1 MDLAP
6 VKRALRDQIRERI
19 LAMSAETRMREE
31 RSLLARLPD
40 LPGFREASTVL
51 LYASVFPEEFD
62 TSPMLRL
69 ALDLGKRLVCPRVV
83 RGERRLALH
92 EIRSLASDF
101 KPGALGIPEPVA
113 DRPEVDP
120 SEIDWA
126 LIPGLGYDPRCYRI
140 GRGAGH
146 YDRLLPTLRADTPRW
161 SLCLTS
167 QWEPELPVEPHDQPL
182 DGVADAER
190 IVIRP

>member
-6 VKRALRDQIRERI
+6 VKQALRDQIRARI
-19 LAMSAETRMREE
+19 LAMNAEVRMREE
-31 RSLLARLPD
+31 RILLARLAD

-62 TSPMLRL
+62 TSTMLRL
-69 ALDLGKRLVCPRVV
+69 ALDLGKRLICPRVV
-83 RGERRLALH
+83 RGEGRLALH
-92 EIRSLASDF
+92 EIRSTTLDF
-101 KPGALGIPEPVA
+101 RPGTRGIPEPAA
-113 DRPEVDP
+113 DRPELQAE
-120 SEIDWA
+120 EIDWA
-126 LIPGLGYDPRCYRI
+126 LVPGLGYDPRCYRI

-146 YDRLLPTLRADTPRW
+146 YDRLLPTLRPDAPRW

-190 IVIRP
+190 IVTRP

>member
-6 VKRALRDQIRERI
+6 VKQALRNQIRARI
-19 LAMSAETRMREE
+19 LAMNAEVRMREE
-31 RSLLARLPD
+31 RILLARLAD
-40 LPGFREASTVL
+40 LPGFHQATTVL

-69 ALDLGKRLVCPRVV
+69 ALELGKRLVCPRVV
-83 RGERRLALH
+83 RGESRLALH
-92 EIRSLASDF
+92 EIRSPAVDF
-101 KPGALGIPEPVA
+101 RPGVRGIPEPAA
-113 DRPEVDP
+113 DRQEVQAT
-120 SEIDWA
+120 EIDWA
-126 LIPGLGYDPRCYRI
+126 LVPGLGYDPRCYRI

-146 YDRLLPTLRADTPRW
+146 YDRLLPTLRPDAPRW
-161 SLCLTS
+161 SLCLTG

-190 IVIRP
+190 IVTRP

>member
-1 MDLAP
+1 
-6 VKRALRDQIRERI
+6 
-19 LAMSAETRMREE
+19 MSAETRTREE
-31 RSLLARLPD
+31 RMLLARLPD

-62 TSPMLRL
+62 TRPMLRL
-69 ALDLGKRLVCPRVV
+69 ALDQGKRLVCPRVV
-83 RGERRLALH
+83 RVERRLALH
-92 EIRSLASDF
+92 EIRSPAVDF
-101 KPGALGIPEPVA
+101 KPGARGIPEPAA

-120 SEIDWA
+120 TEIDWA

-146 YDRLLPTLRADTPRW
+146 YDRLIPELRPDAPRW

-190 IVIRP
+190 IVTRP